1 MAIVASFNNI
11 KIELRCEM
19 KLILFDMNAKLCQ
32 AWRKNFKDT
41 DVVIINDAFSNVK
54 EEYDCVVSPG
64 NSFGIMS
71 GGFNGSVA

>member
-1 MAIVASFNNI
+1 
-11 KIELRCEM
+11 
-19 KLILFDMNAKLCQ
+19 MNAKLCQ

-71 GGFNGSVA
+71 SGFDGSVA